1 ASEALGFWYPR
12 KQGGAREAP
21 GRERVASGA
30 EIEDLIVAS
39 IRRIVRA
46 VDLHSR
52 HLVEEHGITAPQLAV
67 LAEASRLGGSSIG
80 ALARGVHLSQPTV
93 SGVLDRLE
101 RRGYVRRE
109 RSESDRRAVVVTATE
124 KGEKVLCESPSLL
137 QDRFREELARL
148 EGWERHWLLS
158 ALERIAAM
166 MDAERIKA
174 APVLD
179 SGPIRTESGEIEPE
193 IEEPP

>member
-1 ASEALGFWYPR
+1 MASD
-12 KQGGAREAP
+12 
-21 GRERVASGA
+21 A
-30 EIEDLIVAS
+30 ETEDLIVAS

-80 ALARGVHLSQPTV
+80 AIARGVHLSQPTV

-101 RRGYVRRE
+101 RRGHVRRE

-179 SGPIRTESGEIEPE
+179 AGPIRTESGEIEPE

>member
-1 ASEALGFWYPR
+1 MASD
-12 KQGGAREAP
+12 
-21 GRERVASGA
+21 A
-30 EIEDLIVAS
+30 ELEDLIVAS

-67 LAEASRLGGSSIG
+67 LGEASRLGGSSIG

-109 RSESDRRAVVVTATE
+109 RSESDRRAVVVTTTE
-124 KGEKVLCESPSLL
+124 KGEKVLHESPSLL

-179 SGPIRTESGEIEPE
+179 AGPIRTESGEIEPAV
-193 IEEPP
+193 EEAS

>member
-1 ASEALGFWYPR
+1 MSSAADL
-12 KQGGAREAP
+12 
-21 GRERVASGA
+21 
-30 EIEDLIVAS
+30 EDLIVAS

-67 LAEASRLGGSSIG
+67 LAEAGRLGGGSIG

-101 RRGYVRRE
+101 RRGLVHRE
-109 RSESDRRAVVVTATE
+109 RSDRDRRSVVVTITE
-124 KGEKVLCESPSLL
+124 KGDKMLRDSPSLL
-137 QDRFREELARL
+137 QDRFREELSRL
-148 EGWERHWLLS
+148 EGWERYWLLS
-158 ALERIAAM
+158 ALERVAAM
-166 MDAERIKA
+166 MDAERIEA

-179 SGPIRTESGEIEPE
+179 AGPIRTASGDIEPDVE
-193 IEEPP
+193 DAS

>member
-1 ASEALGFWYPR
+1 LASD
-12 KQGGAREAP
+12 
-21 GRERVASGA
+21 A
-30 EIEDLIVAS
+30 ELEDLIVAA

-67 LAEASRLGGSSIG
+67 LAEASRLGGGSIG
-80 ALARGVHLSQPTV
+80 SLARGVHLSQPTV

-101 RRGYVRRE
+101 RRDLVRRE
-109 RSESDRRAVVVTATE
+109 RSPSDRRSVVVTVTE
-124 KGEKVLCESPSLL
+124 TGQKVLRESPSLL
-137 QDRFREELARL
+137 QDRFRDELELL
-148 EGWERHWLLS
+148 EGWERYWLLS

-179 SGPIRTESGEIEPE
+179 SGPIPSDSGEVEPAV
-193 IEEPP
+193 EEGS

>member
-1 ASEALGFWYPR
+1 MASDADL
-12 KQGGAREAP
+12 
-21 GRERVASGA
+21 
-30 EIEDLIVAS
+30 EDLIVAS

-52 HLVEEHGITAPQLAV
+52 HLVEEHGVTAPQLAV
-67 LAEASRLGGSSIG
+67 LAEAERLDGAAIG

-93 SGVLDRLE
+93 SGILDRLE
-101 RRGYVRRE
+101 RRGLVHRE
-109 RSESDRRAVVVTATE
+109 RSDRDRRSVVVSVTE
-124 KGEKVLCESPSLL
+124 QGRKVLRESPSLL
-137 QDRFREELARL
+137 QDRFRQELARL
-148 EGWERHWLLS
+148 KGWERYWLLS

-179 SGPIRTESGEIEPE
+179 AGPIRTESGDIEPDVE
-193 IEEPP
+193 DAS

>member
-1 ASEALGFWYPR
+1 
-12 KQGGAREAP
+12 
-21 GRERVASGA
+21 VASDT
-30 EIEDLIVAS
+30 ELEDLIVAS

-52 HLVEEHGITAPQLAV
+52 HLVEERGITAPQLAV
-67 LAEASRLGGSSIG
+67 LAEACRLGGASIG
-80 ALARGVHLSQPTV
+80 AIARGVHLSQPTV

-109 RSESDRRAVVVTATE
+109 RSESDRRAVVVTTTE
-124 KGEKVLCESPSLL
+124 KGEKVLRDSPSLL

-158 ALERIAAM
+158 ALQRIAAM
-166 MDAERIKA
+166 MDAERIEA

-179 SGPIRTESGEIEPE
+179 AGPIRTESGEIEPDV
-193 IEEPP
+193 EEAS

>member
-1 ASEALGFWYPR
+1 MASD
-12 KQGGAREAP
+12 
-21 GRERVASGA
+21 A

-80 ALARGVHLSQPTV
+80 AIARGVHLSQPTV

-179 SGPIRTESGEIEPE
+179 AGPIRTESGEIEPE

>member
-1 ASEALGFWYPR
+1 
-12 KQGGAREAP
+12 
-21 GRERVASGA
+21 VASDA
-30 EIEDLIVAS
+30 ELEDLIVAS

-67 LAEASRLGGSSIG
+67 LGEASRLGGSSIG

-109 RSESDRRAVVVTATE
+109 RSQSDRRAVVVTTTE
-124 KGEKVLCESPSLL
+124 KGEKVLHESPSLL

-158 ALERIAAM
+158 ALERIATM
-166 MDAERIKA
+166 MDADRIKA

-179 SGPIRTESGEIEPE
+179 AGPIRTESGEIEPDV
-193 IEEPP
+193 EEAS

>member
-1 ASEALGFWYPR
+1 
-12 KQGGAREAP
+12 
-21 GRERVASGA
+21 VASDA
-30 EIEDLIVAS
+30 ELEDLIVAS

-67 LAEASRLGGSSIG
+67 LGEAGRLGGTSIG

-109 RSESDRRAVVVTATE
+109 RSESDRRAVVVTTTE
-124 KGEKVLCESPSLL
+124 KGEKVLRESPSLL
-137 QDRFREELARL
+137 QDRFREELALL

-179 SGPIRTESGEIEPE
+179 AGPIRTESGEIEPE
-193 IEEPP
+193 VEEAS

>member
-1 ASEALGFWYPR
+1 MASD
-12 KQGGAREAP
+12 
-21 GRERVASGA
+21 A
-30 EIEDLIVAS
+30 ELEDLIVAS

-67 LAEASRLGGSSIG
+67 LGEASRLGGPSIG
-80 ALARGVHLSQPTV
+80 TLARGVHLSQPTV

-101 RRGYVRRE
+101 RRGCVRRE
-109 RSESDRRAVVVTATE
+109 RSESDRRAVVVTTTE
-124 KGEKVLCESPSLL
+124 KGEKVLRESPSLL

-179 SGPIRTESGEIEPE
+179 AGPIRTESGEIEPE
-193 IEEPP
+193 VEEAS